1 MRLKAFL
8 YIFTLTFCISGIVQA
23 TDFSQWQNRLK
34 ITFSGYTTN
43 DTLADFPVLVKVG
56 TNLTGFSYAQIAS
69 VQGYDIRF
77 SDETRSQELSYE
89 IDKWDTNGTTYI
101 WVKVPEL
108 KKDSAIWMYW
118 GNPEQTQQQTYTTNG
133 LVWTE
138 NYKGVW
144 HLREDE
150 TNYSSSTIS
159 YKDATTNH
167 YNGTY
172 SYAGTVQP
180 PRSKAG
186 KIAEGQEFRGPGYYI
201 GDGIACGTALNFSSN
216 DFTISVWVNPN
227 AIRTS
232 YFMSKDYSWNSGYD
246 WYFVQSGTNVAFY
259 GQSNLFSSTKGG
271 FAAGQWTQVSF
282 VRENNNG
289 YLYANG
295 EKIGG
300 PYDVSTMVLSNSR
313 TLRIGRRDSLYAA
326 AFGGSLDEIQI
337 SGTARSPAWLR
348 AAWLNQTSNSVFQTY
363 STVHMQGPIFM
374 GW

>member
-1 MRLKAFL
+1 MLLLCRRGCLK
-8 YIFTLTFCISGIVQA
+8 TLGDAVLINNIIHIG
-23 TDFSQWQNRLK
+23 
-34 ITFSGYTTN
+34 
-43 DTLADFPVLVKVG
+43 LADHIIGAVCHPYALVADLGRRNFFEHNGGFEPVLIHDG
-56 TNLTGFSYAQIAS
+56 IL
-69 VQGYDIRF
+69 R
-77 SDETRSQELSYE
+77 L
-89 IDKWDTNGTTYI
+89 
-101 WVKVPEL
+101 
-108 KKDSAIWMYW
+108 
-118 GNPEQTQQQTYTTNG
+118 NPEQTQQQTYTTNG